1 MTAQRNKQQKRTKA
15 ELEQA
20 DSSTLTP
27 PVEPPD
33 PKEADLPEDATIE
46 QEEAR
51 LRKLQEQAKAIRTR
65 LAARK
70 KQRLGGAK
78 LDKKRAW
85 VPEPVAWVIKPRLVD
100 AKGNTEKRGGL
111 ASQFVLAV
119 ERANDAIQ
127 RLADYEAKLDLPEK
141 ERQADAW
148 AAKMATATE
157 AAEVLRALVLDVR
170 KAADIA
176 DVVGIEG

>member
-1 MTAQRNKQQKRTKA
+1 MTAQRNKQKKQTKA

-33 PKEADLPEDATIE
+33 PKEADMPTDASIAE
-46 QEEAR
+46 EEAK
-51 LRKLQEQAKAIRTR
+51 LRKLQAQAKAIKER

-85 VPEPVAWVIKPRLVD
+85 VPEPVAWVLKPRVVD

-127 RLADYEAKLDLPEK
+127 RLADYEAKLELPDD
-141 ERQADAW
+141 ERQADKW
-148 AAKMATATE
+148 ADKMATATE
-157 AAEVLRALVLDVR
+157 AAEVLRAMTLDVR
-170 KAADIA
+170 KAGDIA
-176 DVVGIEG
+176 DVTGIAS